1 MRTKTIRVAALVLG
15 IFTGGNL
22 IAQDV
27 HFSQFFASPSTLNPG
42 ATGAFEGE
50 FRVAGNMR
58 EQWKN
63 VGDFST
69 YAVSFDMPIMR
80 DVITDGS
87 LAFGVNFYSDQSG
100 DLDFATTLAN
110 LSVAAN
116 KSIDKKN
123 NFSLGIQSGFGQ
135 RGIQGGV
142 DKQQW
147 DSQYDKDFGY
157 NPNAQT
163 GESGAV
169 ENFTFGDFSSGL
181 LWRYRSDKIDFHAG
195 GALFHL
201 NQAKQKFLLANGKQF
216 MQVAFHGGSHIKIK
230 DQPFSF
236 LPKIL
241 FLKNGKQMET
251 STGVLVKYMLREGSV
266 FADGSP
272 ETSIYLGGFM
282 RMGDAAIAM
291 IRMDYMNFSVG
302 FSYDFNISDYKTVS
316 SGKGGFEL
324 SIIYI
329 KPGLQTRAK
338 KRSLM

>member
-1 MRTKTIRVAALVLG
+1 MKKRTIQAALLALAVSFG
-15 IFTGGNL
+15 SNVF
-22 IAQDV
+22 AQDI

-42 ATGAFEGE
+42 ATGAFNGD
-50 FRVAGNMR
+50 FRIVGNMR

-69 YAVSFDMPIMR
+69 YAGSFDMPIMK
-80 DVITDGS
+80 DLITDGS
-87 LAFGVNFYSDQSG
+87 LAFGVNFYTDKSG
-100 DLDFATTLAN
+100 DLDFSTTLAN

-116 KSIDKKN
+116 KSVDKKN

-135 RGIQGGV
+135 RGV
-142 DKQQW
+142 VANADKQEW
-147 DSQYDKDFGY
+147 DSQYDPDFGY
-157 NPNAQT
+157 NSTWMT

-169 ENFTFGDFSSGL
+169 ENFTFGDFSGGL
-181 LWRYRSDKIDFHAG
+181 LWRYSSDKIDFDAG
-195 GALFHL
+195 AALFHL

-216 MQVAFHGGSHIKIK
+216 MQMAFHGGAHIKIK

-236 LPKIL
+236 QPKML
-241 FLKNGKQMET
+241 FLKNGSQIET
-251 STGVLVKYMLREGSV
+251 STGMLIKYMLREGSV
-266 FADGSP
+266 YADGNP
-272 ETSIYLGGFM
+272 ETSLYIGGFF

-302 FSYDFNISDYKTVS
+302 FSYDFNISSYKTVS

-329 KPGLQTRAK
+329 KPTLTTRAK